1 MWGPSLTASALA
13 GTFGMGRAGPLLKLY
28 RARTAGRNMTK
39 SAYAAVAGRDATT
52 AGDIDLPARTVIIRN
67 GRQGEGKYFI
77 AAGEAFARTIAD
89 KSLRAT
95 AA

>member
-13 GTFGMGRAGPLLKLY
+13 GTLRHLPRWAVLKLY

-52 AGDIDLPARTVIIRN
+52 AGDIDLPARTVIVRN